1 MNEQIETMQAQIAQM
16 AEQIG
21 QLLMWQR
28 ARIQQQL
35 TDPVDDISR
44 RALRAVTDA
53 GFGSS
58 AVTRSQ
64 AISSTPTSITVPTNP
79 VGTLLL
85 DCGSGVFE
93 VPHY

>member
-1 MNEQIETMQAQIAQM
+1 M

-21 QLLMWQR
+21 GLLAWQR
-28 ARIQQQL
+28 ARTTQQL

-53 GFGSS
+53 GFGSTAPTHVITIGAGGGS
-58 AVTRSQ
+58 A
-64 AISSTPTSITVPTNP
+64 TVPTNP
-79 VGTLLL
+79 VGSILL

-93 VPHY
+93 IPHY